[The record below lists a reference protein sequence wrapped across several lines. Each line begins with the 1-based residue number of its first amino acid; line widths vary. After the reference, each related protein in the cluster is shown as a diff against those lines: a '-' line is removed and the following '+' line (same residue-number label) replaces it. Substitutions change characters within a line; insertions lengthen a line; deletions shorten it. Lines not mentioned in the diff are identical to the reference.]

1 MISTKTLRIK
11 VNFFLKEKMQRI
23 VSLAM
28 DYHRIT
34 LQFYEF
40 LDPSTEVDGVV
51 KQSGCGS
58 DTKILAHSTNRWFR

>member
-1 MISTKTLRIK
+1 
-11 VNFFLKEKMQRI
+11 MQRI

-40 LDPSTEVDGVV
+40 LDPSTEVGGVV